1 MSFEHE
7 VWNLKRK
14 KPSPESGDT
23 ALCQSKQTTS
33 ESKDDAKIAKE
44 GPASLE
50 AHHGDMDEDA
60 DKRAGRRII
69 LLFDMWH
76 PELEKPEC
84 EAISQLFDSTLRAM
98 HKQ

>member
-44 GPASLE
+44 GPASE
-50 AHHGDMDEDA
+50 
-60 DKRAGRRII
+60 
-69 LLFDMWH
+69 FDMWH